1 MTSITSI
8 TLEVPDVKAAEKFYM
23 AAFDEIPELKF
34 TKSDAPTQGFRG
46 YTLSTVVSQPSTVNS
61 LFDSAVAAGATVLN
75 PVKASLWGVGGV
87 IQTPDGAIFNIATS
101 NKKDSGP
108 ETRKIDHFV
117 LLIGA
122 EDVGASKKFYV
133 DKGLKIGKSFGSY
146 VEFDLEPSP
155 VGLGLYKRKALAKV
169 SAVSDEGTGS
179 HRLIVGSD
187 AGTFTDPDGFE
198 WA

>member
-8 TLEVPDVKAAEKFYM
+8 TLEVPDVKAAEKFYK
-23 AAFDEIPELKF
+23 AAFDSIPELKF
-34 TKSDAPTQGFRG
+34 KQSDAPTTGFRG
-46 YTLSTVVSQPSTVNS
+46 YTLSTVVSQPSSVNS
-61 LFDSAVAAGATVLN
+61 LFNSAVAAGATVLS
-75 PVKASLWGVGGV
+75 PVKSSLWGVGGV

-101 NKKDSGP
+101 NKKDSNP
-108 ETRKIDHFV
+108 ENRTIDHFV

-122 EDVGASKKFYV
+122 EDVGASKKFYA
-133 DKGLKIGKSFGSY
+133 DKGLKVGKSFGSY
-146 VEFDLEPSP
+146 VEFDLKPSP

-169 SAVSDEGTGS
+169 SAVSDEGAGS

-187 AGTFTDPDGFE
+187 AGNFTDPDGFE